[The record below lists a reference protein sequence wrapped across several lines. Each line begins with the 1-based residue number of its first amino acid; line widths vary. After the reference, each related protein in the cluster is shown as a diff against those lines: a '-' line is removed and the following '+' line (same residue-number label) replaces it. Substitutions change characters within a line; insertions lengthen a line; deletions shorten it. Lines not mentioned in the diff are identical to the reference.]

1 MHDVLT
7 IGPLAVNVHVLVAL
21 AALLIGLMVSQG
33 VARRLKTSDVGMG
46 WLLLLAVLIARGSFL
61 LRHLQ
66 EYREAPLSLFNLRD
80 GGWDPIV
87 GGGAALLAMLWL
99 TFWRRR
105 RSLPLWAGLLSVTL
119 VAASGQWFLQVQSR
133 QHSLS
138 QPALQWLPPMTLP
151 ALDGSTPDL
160 RQWSGKPLLI
170 NFWASWCGPCVREM
184 PILMAAR
191 QRYGNVQFIFVNQ
204 GESPAQVRS
213 FLQREDLP
221 TQDVLLD
228 TQLAL
233 GRFSDVR
240 GYPSTLLFDSRG
252 QKIASWQGEFSQA
265 TLAEFLRAL
274 PAPTVTSV
282 SSP

>member
-1 MHDVLT
+1 MPDVLA
-7 IGPLAVNVHVLVAL
+7 IGPLAVNAHVLVAL
-21 AALLIGLMVSQG
+21 AALLIGLMVTQG
-33 VARRLKTSDVGMG
+33 VARHLKTSDAGMG
-46 WLLLLAVLIARGSFL
+46 WLLLLAVVIARGSFL

-80 GGWDPIV
+80 GGWDPISGWV
-87 GGGAALLAMLWL
+87 AALLAMLWL
-99 TFWRRR
+99 TLRRRR
-105 RSLPLWAGLLSVTL
+105 RSLPLWAGLLSITL
-119 VAASGQWFLQVQSR
+119 VAAGGQWFLWVQSR
-133 QHSLS
+133 QHALS
-138 QPALQWLPPMTLP
+138 QPALQRLPPMTLP
-151 ALDGSTPDL
+151 ALDGGMSDL
-160 RQWSGKPLLI
+160 RQWPGKPLLI

-191 QRYGNVQFIFVNQ
+191 QRYGNVQFVFVNQ
-204 GESPAQVRS
+204 GESPAQVRT

-233 GRFSDVR
+233 GRFFDVR
-240 GYPSTLLFDSRG
+240 GYPSTLLFDSSG

-274 PAPTVTSV
+274 SAPAVASA